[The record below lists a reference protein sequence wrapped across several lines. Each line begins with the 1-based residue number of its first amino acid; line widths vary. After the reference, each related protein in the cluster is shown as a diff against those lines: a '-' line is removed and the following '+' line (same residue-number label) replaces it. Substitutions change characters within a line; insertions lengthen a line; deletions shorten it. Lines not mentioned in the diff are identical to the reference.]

1 MNLFLRRAIAVP
13 FLALAVAGCS
23 AGGSGAAAGAST
35 PAAGPT
41 TAPATPA
48 GVPTQAPTSTPT
60 PTAGATAAADGPAR
74 VLEAWLADVYRG
86 DVDQAWALTQLPPT
100 TGGASPQQD
109 PKAAFARVVNSLHQN
124 FVQAVHTPDFQV
136 TRQSPKA
143 DGQSVVT
150 DADVTVDGHTLRQAI
165 LSTKQ
170 GSGQVQLALTF
181 TLGQVKGGDWRLVN
195 LGMDVDASIAA
206 TGTATADG

>member
-1 MNLFLRRAIAVP
+1 MDLFLRRAIAAP

-23 AGGSGAAAGAST
+23 AGGSGTAAGASA
-35 PAAGPT
+35 PAASPT
-41 TAPATPA
+41 TAPA
-48 GVPTQAPTSTPT
+48 GVPTQAPASTPT
-60 PTAGATAAADGPAR
+60 PTAAATPTADGPAP

-100 TGGASPQQD
+100 AGGASPQQD
-109 PKAAFARVVNSLHQN
+109 PKTAFARVVNSLHQN

-136 TRQSPKA
+136 TRQTPKA
-143 DGQSVVT
+143 GGQSVVT

-165 LSTKQ
+165 LSTKR

-181 TLGQVKGGDWRLVN
+181 TLGQVKGDWRLTN
-195 LGMDVDASIAA
+195 LGMDVDASVSA
-206 TGTATADG
+206 TGTVAADD

>member
-13 FLALAVAGCS
+13 FLALALAGCS

-35 PAAGPT
+35 STPAA
-41 TAPATPA
+41 PA
-48 GVPTQAPTSTPT
+48 GAPTQAPGSAT
-60 PTAGATAAADGPAR
+60 PTAGATTAADGPAR

-109 PKAAFARVVNSLHQN
+109 PKTAFARVVNSLHQN
-124 FVQAVHTPDFQV
+124 FVQAVRTPDFHV
-136 TRQSPKA
+136 THQAPKA
-143 DGQSVVT
+143 SGQSVVT

-181 TLGQVKGGDWRLVN
+181 TLGQVNGDWRLVN
-195 LGMDVDASIAA
+195 LGMDIDASVSA
-206 TGTATADG
+206 TGTAAAGG